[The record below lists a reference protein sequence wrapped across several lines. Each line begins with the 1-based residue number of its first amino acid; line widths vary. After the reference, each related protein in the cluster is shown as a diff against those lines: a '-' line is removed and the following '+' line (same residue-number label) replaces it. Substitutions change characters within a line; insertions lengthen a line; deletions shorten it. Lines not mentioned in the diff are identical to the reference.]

1 MRFLQNILKWRVV
14 RYAESVGLTLAK
26 ADGST
31 VSVPYALT
39 FPDFQPSILASLVS
53 GSTASQSG
61 NTVTVVA
68 TNHGVVGNTS
78 KNGFRIYYPGS
89 ASIPAGWYPDF
100 AWVDANTFT
109 FSRTPAATVVSESV
123 NGGSAFTSRVTVA
136 TSSTILAYSLGLF
149 GDVTIDVVRS
159 ASSVTGAKVLSVAI
173 DGSDFSQL
181 SLNSTTGGTF
191 SHSLFALGSHTKQVG
206 TTLQNG
212 AASSTSPFYPTID
225 MTQNRVVAVIGQ
237 LQAPGIWMTIEG
249 LGGRVTKR

>member
-1 MRFLQNILKWRVV
+1 MRFLQNILKWRVA
-14 RYAESVGLTLAK
+14 RYAESVGLTLVK

-31 VSVPYALT
+31 VSMPYVLP
-39 FPDFQPSILASLVS
+39 FPDFQPSILASLVT

-68 TNHGVVGNTS
+68 PNHGVVGNAS

-89 ASIPAGWYPDF
+89 ASIPAGWYSDF
-100 AWVDANTFT
+100 SWVDANMFT
-109 FSRTPAATVVSESV
+109 FSRTAAATVVSESV
-123 NGGSAFTSRVTVA
+123 NGGGAFTSRVTVA
-136 TSSTILAYSLGLF
+136 TSSAMRAYSLGLF

-159 ASSVTGAKVLSVAI
+159 ASTVTGAKVLAVAI

-181 SLNSTTGGTF
+181 SLNSTTSGTF

-212 AASSTSPFYPTID
+212 AASSTNPSYLTID
-225 MTQNRVVAVIGQ
+225 MTQDKFVTVMGQ
-237 LQAPGIWMTIEG
+237 LQAQGIWMSIEV